1 MELIYAVIGL
11 VLGAGLVALLLSSR
25 AKKQAVSSDASDRS
39 IAQITQLMQSTQAE
53 LSRQRDSLQQELAR
67 QRESAMADQARL
79 RQELSKQLGSNQDV
93 MQRSLSEANQ
103 TINVRL
109 NQASKMFNEIS
120 KGLGTVGEFSKQLSN
135 LRDVFHSPKLRGNIG
150 EEVLKGL
157 LEQVLPKSHFA
168 MQFKFKEGQV
178 VDAIVKTKQG
188 LIPIDSKF
196 PLENFRAINEA
207 QRSSDE
213 EVEAGARRTFV
224 RDIKKH
230 VDAIQGK
237 YILPEEGTVDFA
249 VMYVPSEA
257 VYFEIV
263 QNSAELIDYASE
275 AKVYLV
281 SPNTFYYFLK
291 VILIGLEGARM
302 EEMSR
307 KVLNLLRTVQKDAG
321 AFGEELGVLT
331 RHITNAK
338 NAGDRVSSKFE
349 RLSGSLDHVRLM
361 DTSGDAHPPAIPPVA
376 TADVAADV
384 TPAVTAQASSA
395 QQLTIDVTPTTDD

>member
-376 TADVAADV
+376 TVDVAADV